1 MAMRKYLNEINF
13 SGKLGIV
20 DIGWQGNMQFAL
32 ENAIDFSKIDAK
44 IKGFYI
50 GVSCMSKKQEIQDM
64 RGYLY
69 QKDYNERIEH
79 DKNWYA
85 DIFEFFFSST
95 DGSFKRYVDGG
106 FEFYEYEY
114 KNSKVKKYL
123 EKIQDG
129 AIDFVLDFSKSELS
143 NIINITPSIA
153 ISNFNKLGNRP
164 SNDDLNYFKEMSF
177 YDKKLIPFISNSRDN
192 YIFHPKS
199 FLRDYR
205 NSLWKPGFLNLI
217 FCSNFDYSKLLNYY
231 SNLLNFIKRD

>member
-1 MAMRKYLNEINF
+1 MLGLDDVDLIPILEKYNFNLLDKIDLEFISNDLEFKSFYNEIYPLIIKNSRNEYMAMRKYLNEINF

-44 IKGFYI
+44 IKGFYV

-123 EKIQDG
+123 EKFKMG
-129 AIDFVLDFSKSELS
+129 LS
-143 NIINITPSIA
+143 ILFWIFQNQ
-153 ISNFNKLGNRP
+153 
-164 SNDDLNYFKEMSF
+164 NY
-177 YDKKLIPFISNSRDN
+177 LI
-192 YIFHPKS
+192 
-199 FLRDYR
+199 L
-205 NSLWKPGFLNLI
+205 
-217 FCSNFDYSKLLNYY
+217 
-231 SNLLNFIKRD
+231 